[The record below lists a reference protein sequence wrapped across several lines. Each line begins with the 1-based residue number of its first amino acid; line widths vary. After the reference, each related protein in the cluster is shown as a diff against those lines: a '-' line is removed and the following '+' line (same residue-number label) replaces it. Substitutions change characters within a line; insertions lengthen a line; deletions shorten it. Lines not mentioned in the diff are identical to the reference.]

1 MYTLTEQDLKSIKAA
16 FGNDQPSINGVSITD
31 LIIELSE
38 INNGQPI
45 VNHQAEVETSVVE
58 ALVAEVPVVDSIE
71 TPTEAPIEKP
81 TEETAITDAT
91 A

>member
-38 INNGQPI
+38 INNGQTA
-45 VNHQAEVETSVVE
+45 VNPQVEVEASVVE
-58 ALVAEVPVVDSIE
+58 APTEVVETAPIEAPIE
-71 TPTEAPIEKP
+71 TPTETPIVDIIAE
-81 TEETAITDAT
+81 
-91 A
+91 